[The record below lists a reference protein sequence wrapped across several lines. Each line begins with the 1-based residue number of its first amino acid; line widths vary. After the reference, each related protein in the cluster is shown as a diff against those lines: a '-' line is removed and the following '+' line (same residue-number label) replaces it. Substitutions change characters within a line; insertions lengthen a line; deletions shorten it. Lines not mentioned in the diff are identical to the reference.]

1 MKLSTRLLGT
11 SYRFRS
17 VKELLAR
24 ANEARSGDE
33 LAGIAARSEQ
43 ERIAAKTV
51 LANLTLNDLRENP
64 VVAYDRDEVT
74 RVIDDALDRDAFAAM
89 RNQTV
94 GEFREWLL
102 NDATSG
108 DAILAAGRGIT
119 AEIAAAVA
127 KLCTNLDLIA
137 IASKIR
143 VVTTARTTLGL
154 PGRLSTRLQPNHPRD
169 DLTGIA
175 AAIYEGLAYATGDAL
190 IGINPCID
198 EPDNIRKLLELTADI
213 IDRTGVPTQ
222 NCVLGH
228 ITTQMRA
235 LEAGAPMDIMFQS
248 LAGTEKG
255 NAGFGITVAML
266 DDGYSMIRET
276 GRLRSANLTYFETGQ
291 GSELSADAHEGADQ
305 VTLEARCYGL
315 ARRYSPLLVNTVVGF
330 IGPEYLYDAK
340 QITRAGLEDHLMG
353 KLLGVPHGADACYT
367 NHARADQND
376 CENLAVLLAAAGC
389 NYFMAVPMGDDVMLS
404 YQSTSYHDAAALRSV
419 LKLRPAPEFENWCE
433 ARGILRDGLLTE
445 TRRRRSNRDGSALK
459 KSEPDD
465 ANTDFDAMRKS
476 TPARLGLGRAG
487 SRYTTAAML
496 ALRADHARAVDAV
509 LTLVAR
515 DWPQRNGLLEVHSQ
529 ALTREDYIRYP
540 ARGRRLTDA
549 DAARV
554 ARLKPPPLIRSPF
567 PRRKGLGVRS
577 PGGSAKSTPPTVL
590 LCIGDGLS
598 SAAVEKNA
606 APLLRALTRILAPRY
621 QLLKPIFIRN
631 ARVRIEDHLGEIL
644 RPDVVCMIVGERPG
658 LVTAES
664 LSAYL
669 IYRPTLKSIEPD
681 RTVISN
687 IHRGGIPI
695 AEAARKIATLIDD
708 ANRFEASGAALAEK
722 TAPATYP

>member
-1 MKLSTRLLGT
+1 
-11 SYRFRS
+11 
-17 VKELLAR
+17 
-24 ANEARSGDE
+24 
-33 LAGIAARSEQ
+33 
-43 ERIAAKTV
+43 V
-51 LANLTLNDLRENP
+51 LADLTLNDLRENP

-74 RVIDDALDRDAFAAM
+74 RVIDDALDRDAFAAV
-89 RNQTV
+89 RSKTV

-102 NDATSG
+102 DDSTSG
-108 DAILAAGRGIT
+108 DAILATSRGIT

-127 KLCTNLDLIA
+127 KLCTNLDLIT

-143 VVTTARTTLGL
+143 VVTHARTTLGL

-175 AAIYEGLAYATGDAL
+175 AATYEGLAYATGDAL

-198 EPDNIRKLLELTADI
+198 DPDNIRRLLELTADI

-248 LAGTEKG
+248 LAGTEKS

-266 DDGYSMIRET
+266 DDGYAMIRET
-276 GRLRSANLTYFETGQ
+276 GRLRSANLMYFETGQ
-291 GSELSADAHEGADQ
+291 GSELSAGAHEGADQ

-419 LKLRPAPEFENWCE
+419 LNLRPAPEFEDWCE
-433 ARGILRDGLLTE
+433 RRGIIRDGRLTQ
-445 TRRRRSNRDGSALK
+445 
-459 KSEPDD
+459 
-465 ANTDFDAMRKS
+465 
-476 TPARLGLGRAG
+476 RAG
-487 SRYTTAAML
+487 
-496 ALRADHARAVDAV
+496 DAR
-509 LTLVAR
+509 
-515 DWPQRNGLLEVHSQ
+515 
-529 ALTREDYIRYP
+529 
-540 ARGRRLTDA
+540 
-549 DAARV
+549 
-554 ARLKPPPLIRSPF
+554 
-567 PRRKGLGVRS
+567 
-577 PGGSAKSTPPTVL
+577 
-590 LCIGDGLS
+590 
-598 SAAVEKNA
+598 
-606 APLLRALTRILAPRY
+606 
-621 QLLKPIFIRN
+621 
-631 ARVRIEDHLGEIL
+631 
-644 RPDVVCMIVGERPG
+644 IVM
-658 LVTAES
+658 
-664 LSAYL
+664 
-669 IYRPTLKSIEPD
+669 D
-681 RTVISN
+681 Q
-687 IHRGGIPI
+687 H
-695 AEAARKIATLIDD
+695 
-708 ANRFEASGAALAEK
+708 
-722 TAPATYP
+722 

>member
-1 MKLSTRLLGT
+1 MKLSTRLLDAT
-11 SYRFRS
+11 YRFRS
-17 VKELLAR
+17 VKEVLAR

-43 ERIAAKTV
+43 ERIAAKAV

-64 VVAYDRDEVT
+64 VVAYERDEVT
-74 RVIDDALDRDAFAAM
+74 RVIDDALDREAFATV
-89 RNQTV
+89 RNDTV
-94 GEFREWLL
+94 GEFRQWLL
-102 NDATSG
+102 DDATTG

-127 KLCTNLDLIA
+127 KLCTSLDLIA

-143 VVTTARTTLGL
+143 VVTRARTTLGL

-169 DLTGIA
+169 DLAGIA

-198 EPDNIRKLLELTADI
+198 ETDNVRRLLELTADI
-213 IDRTGVPTQ
+213 IERTGVPAQ

-255 NAGFGITVAML
+255 NAGFGITVKML
-266 DDGYSMIRET
+266 DDGYAMMRET
-276 GRLRSANLTYFETGQ
+276 GRLRAPNLMYFETGQ

-305 VTLEARCYGL
+305 VTLEARCYGV

-353 KLLGVPHGADACYT
+353 KLLGVPLGADACYT

-376 CENLAVLLAAAGC
+376 CENLALLLAAAGC

-404 YQSTSYHDAAALRSV
+404 YQSTSYQDAAALRAV
-419 LKLRPAPEFENWCE
+419 LKLRPAPEFEEWCE
-433 ARGILRDGLLTE
+433 RRGILRDGRLAARAGDARLLMDSSSKTGGE
-445 TRRRRSNRDGSALK
+445 AG
-459 KSEPDD
+459 
-465 ANTDFDAMRKS
+465 FDAMRRA
-476 TPARLGLGRAG
+476 TPARLGVGRAG
-487 SRYTTAAML
+487 PRYTTAAML
-496 ALRADHARAVDAV
+496 SLRADHARAVDAV
-509 LTLVAR
+509 TTLIAR
-515 DWPQRNGLLEVHSQ
+515 DWPRRNGLLEVHSQ
-529 ALTREDYIRYP
+529 ALTREDYLRYP
-540 ARGRRLTDA
+540 ERGRRLDAA
-549 DAARV
+549 DAARLGRLAPHR
-554 ARLKPPPLIRSPF
+554 ARSK
-567 PRRKGLGVRS
+567 
-577 PGGSAKSTPPTVL
+577 SAKPSVL
-590 LCIGDGLS
+590 LCVGDGLS

-606 APLLRALTRILAPRY
+606 APLLRALTRRLAPRY
-621 QLLKPIFIRN
+621 RLLKPIFIRN

-644 RPDVVCMIVGERPG
+644 RPDVVCLIVGERPG
-658 LVTAES
+658 LATAES
-664 LSAYL
+664 LSAYV

-687 IHRGGIPI
+687 IHRGGISL
-695 AEAARKIATLIDD
+695 ADASRKIAALIDD
-708 ANRFEASGAALAEK
+708 TIKFQGSGAALAQK
-722 TAPATYP
+722 TSAVP

>member
-51 LANLTLNDLRENP
+51 LANLSLNDLRENP

-74 RVIDDALDRDAFAAM
+74 RVIDDALDRDAFAAV

-102 NDATSG
+102 DDAISG

-143 VVTTARTTLGL
+143 VVTTARSTLGL

-175 AAIYEGLAYATGDAL
+175 AAIYEGLAYSTGDAL

-235 LEAGAPMDIMFQS
+235 LEAGAPMDILFQS

-266 DDGYSMIRET
+266 DDGYAMIRET

-419 LKLRPAPEFENWCE
+419 LKLRPAPEFEHWCE
-433 ARGILRDGLLTE
+433 ARGIIRDGRLTE
-445 TRRRRSNRDGSALK
+445 
-459 KSEPDD
+459 
-465 ANTDFDAMRKS
+465 
-476 TPARLGLGRAG
+476 RAG
-487 SRYTTAAML
+487 
-496 ALRADHARAVDAV
+496 DAR
-509 LTLVAR
+509 
-515 DWPQRNGLLEVHSQ
+515 
-529 ALTREDYIRYP
+529 
-540 ARGRRLTDA
+540 
-549 DAARV
+549 
-554 ARLKPPPLIRSPF
+554 
-567 PRRKGLGVRS
+567 
-577 PGGSAKSTPPTVL
+577 
-590 LCIGDGLS
+590 
-598 SAAVEKNA
+598 
-606 APLLRALTRILAPRY
+606 
-621 QLLKPIFIRN
+621 
-631 ARVRIEDHLGEIL
+631 
-644 RPDVVCMIVGERPG
+644 IVMG
-658 LVTAES
+658 T
-664 LSAYL
+664 
-669 IYRPTLKSIEPD
+669 
-681 RTVISN
+681 
-687 IHRGGIPI
+687 H
-695 AEAARKIATLIDD
+695 
-708 ANRFEASGAALAEK
+708 
-722 TAPATYP
+722 

>member
-1 MKLSTRLLGT
+1 MKLSTRLFGA

-17 VKELLAR
+17 IKELLAR

-51 LANLTLNDLRENP
+51 LAELTLNDLRENP
-64 VVAYDRDEVT
+64 VVPYDRDEVT
-74 RVIDDALDRDAFAAM
+74 RVIDDALDRDAFATV
-89 RNQTV
+89 RNKTV

-102 NDATSG
+102 DDSTTG
-108 DAILAAGRGIT
+108 DAILAIGRGIP

-127 KLCTNLDLIA
+127 KLSTNLDLIT
-137 IASKIR
+137 IAAKIR
-143 VVTTARTTLGL
+143 VVTKARTTLGL
-154 PGRLSTRLQPNHPRD
+154 EGRLSTRLQPNHPRD
-169 DLTGIA
+169 DLDGIA
-175 AAIYEGLAYATGDAL
+175 AATYEGLAYATGDAL
-190 IGINPCID
+190 IGINPCVD
-198 EPDNIRKLLELTADI
+198 TPENIRRILECTAEI
-213 IDRTGVPTQ
+213 IERTGAPTQ

-228 ITTQMRA
+228 ISTQMRA

-266 DDGYSMIRET
+266 DEGYAMIRET
-276 GRLRSANLTYFETGQ
+276 GRLRSPNLMYFETGQ
-291 GSELSADAHEGADQ
+291 GSELSAGAHEGSDQ

-353 KLLGVPHGADACYT
+353 KMLGVPHGADACYT

-404 YQSTSYHDAAALRSV
+404 YQSTSYHDASALRAAL
-419 LKLRPAPEFENWCE
+419 KMRPAPEFEAWCE
-433 ARGILRDGLLTE
+433 RRGILHEGRLTSRAGDARLLMNSSDQIE
-445 TRRRRSNRDGSALK
+445 RGKDSLN
-459 KSEPDD
+459 
-465 ANTDFDAMRKS
+465 FDAMRGA
-476 TPARLGLGRAG
+476 TPARLDLGRAG
-487 SRYTTAAML
+487 PRYTTPAML

-509 LTLVAR
+509 MTEIPREWAR
-515 DWPQRNGLLEVHSQ
+515 RNGLIEVHSE
-529 ALTREDYIRYP
+529 ALTREDYLRYP
-540 ARGRRLTDA
+540 ERGRRI
-549 DAARV
+549 AAEDV
-554 ARLKPPPLIRSPF
+554 APLKRLATPKARSS
-567 PRRKGLGVRS
+567 RGKA
-577 PGGSAKSTPPTVL
+577 AKPTVL
-590 LCIGDGLS
+590 LCVGDGLS
-598 SAAVEKNA
+598 SAAIEKNA
-606 APLLRALTRILAPRY
+606 IALLKALARALKLRCDLI
-621 QLLKPIFIRN
+621 KPIFIRN

-644 RPDVVCMIVGERPG
+644 RPEVICMIVGERPG
-658 LVTAES
+658 LATAES
-664 LSAYL
+664 LSAYV

-681 RTVISN
+681 RSVISN

-695 AEAARKIATLIDD
+695 LEAARKIARLIDD
-708 ANRFEASGAALAEK
+708 AIRFQATGAALAK
-722 TAPATYP
+722 KKPNP

>member
-1 MKLSTRLLGT
+1 MKLSTRLLDAT
-11 SYRFRS
+11 YRFRS
-17 VKELLAR
+17 VKEVLAR

-43 ERIAAKTV
+43 ERIAAKAV

-64 VVAYDRDEVT
+64 VVAYERDEVT
-74 RVIDDALDRDAFAAM
+74 RVIDDALDREAFATV
-89 RNQTV
+89 RNNTV
-94 GEFREWLL
+94 GEFRQWLL
-102 NDATSG
+102 DDATTG

-127 KLCTNLDLIA
+127 KLCTSLDLIA

-143 VVTTARTTLGL
+143 VVTRARTTLGL

-169 DLTGIA
+169 DLAGIA

-198 EPDNIRKLLELTADI
+198 ETDNVRRLLELTADI
-213 IDRTGVPTQ
+213 IERTGVPAQ

-235 LEAGAPMDIMFQS
+235 LEAGTPMDIMFQS

-255 NAGFGITVAML
+255 NAGFGITVKML
-266 DDGYSMIRET
+266 DDGYAMMRET
-276 GRLRSANLTYFETGQ
+276 GRLRAPNLMYFETGQ

-305 VTLEARCYGL
+305 VTLEARCYGV

-353 KLLGVPHGADACYT
+353 KLLGVPLGADACYT

-376 CENLAVLLAAAGC
+376 CENLAMLLAAAGC

-404 YQSTSYHDAAALRSV
+404 YQSTSYQDAAALRAV
-419 LKLRPAPEFENWCE
+419 LKLRPAPEFEEWCE
-433 ARGILRDGLLTE
+433 RRGILRDGRLAARAGDARLLMDSSSKTGGE
-445 TRRRRSNRDGSALK
+445 AG
-459 KSEPDD
+459 
-465 ANTDFDAMRKS
+465 FDAMRRA
-476 TPARLGLGRAG
+476 TPARLGVGRAG
-487 SRYTTAAML
+487 PRYTTAAML
-496 ALRADHARAVDAV
+496 SLRADHARAVDAV
-509 LTLVAR
+509 TTLIAR
-515 DWPQRNGLLEVHSQ
+515 DWPRRNGLLEVHSQ
-529 ALTREDYIRYP
+529 ALTREDYLRYP
-540 ARGRRLTDA
+540 ERGRRLDAA
-549 DAARV
+549 DAARLGRLAPHR
-554 ARLKPPPLIRSPF
+554 ARSK
-567 PRRKGLGVRS
+567 
-577 PGGSAKSTPPTVL
+577 SAKPSVL
-590 LCIGDGLS
+590 LCVGDGLS

-606 APLLRALTRILAPRY
+606 APLLRALARRLAPRY
-621 QLLKPIFIRN
+621 RLLKPIFIRN

-644 RPDVVCMIVGERPG
+644 RPDVVCLIVGERPG
-658 LVTAES
+658 LATAES
-664 LSAYL
+664 LSAYV

-687 IHRGGIPI
+687 IHRGGISL
-695 AEAARKIATLIDD
+695 ADAARKIAALIDD
-708 ANRFEASGAALAEK
+708 TIRLRASGTALAQK
-722 TAPATYP
+722 TSPAP

>member
-1 MKLSTRLLGT
+1 MKLSTRLLGK

-51 LANLTLNDLRENP
+51 LADLTLNDLRENP
-64 VVAYDRDEVT
+64 VVPYDRDEVT
-74 RVIDDALDRDAFAAM
+74 RVIDDALDHEAFDRVCGM
-89 RNQTV
+89 SL

-102 NDATSG
+102 DDDTTG
-108 DAILAAGRGIT
+108 DTILVAGRGIT

-143 VVTTARTTLGL
+143 VVTHARTTLGL
-154 PGRLSTRLQPNHPRD
+154 AGRLSTRLQPNHPRD
-169 DLTGIA
+169 DLAGIA
-175 AAIYEGLAYATGDAL
+175 AATYEGLAYATGDAL

-248 LAGTEKG
+248 LAGTQKG

-276 GRLRSANLTYFETGQ
+276 GRLRSPNLMYFETGQ
-291 GSELSADAHEGADQ
+291 GSELSAGAHEGADQ

-340 QITRAGLEDHLMG
+340 QITRAGLEDHMMG

-389 NYFMAVPMGDDVMLS
+389 KYFMAVPMGDDVMLS
-404 YQSTSYHDAAALRSV
+404 YQSTSYHDAATLRQV
-419 LKLRPAPEFENWCE
+419 LNLRPAPEFEEWCE
-433 ARGILRDGLLTE
+433 TRGILNDGRLTQ
-445 TRRRRSNRDGSALK
+445 
-459 KSEPDD
+459 
-465 ANTDFDAMRKS
+465 
-476 TPARLGLGRAG
+476 RAG
-487 SRYTTAAML
+487 DARIVMGSR
-496 ALRADHARAVDAV
+496 
-509 LTLVAR
+509 
-515 DWPQRNGLLEVHSQ
+515 
-529 ALTREDYIRYP
+529 
-540 ARGRRLTDA
+540 
-549 DAARV
+549 
-554 ARLKPPPLIRSPF
+554 
-567 PRRKGLGVRS
+567 
-577 PGGSAKSTPPTVL
+577 
-590 LCIGDGLS
+590 
-598 SAAVEKNA
+598 
-606 APLLRALTRILAPRY
+606 
-621 QLLKPIFIRN
+621 
-631 ARVRIEDHLGEIL
+631 
-644 RPDVVCMIVGERPG
+644 
-658 LVTAES
+658 
-664 LSAYL
+664 
-669 IYRPTLKSIEPD
+669 
-681 RTVISN
+681 
-687 IHRGGIPI
+687 
-695 AEAARKIATLIDD
+695 
-708 ANRFEASGAALAEK
+708 
-722 TAPATYP
+722 

>member
-43 ERIAAKTV
+43 ERVAAKAV

-74 RVIDDALDRDAFAAM
+74 RVIDDAIDRDEFAAV
-89 RNQTV
+89 RNTTV
-94 GEFREWLL
+94 AEFREWLL
-102 NDATSG
+102 DDATSG
-108 DAILAAGRGIT
+108 DAILKAGRGIT

-127 KLCTNLDLIA
+127 KLCTNLDLIT

-143 VVTTARTTLGL
+143 VVTSARTTLGL
-154 PGRLSTRLQPNHPRD
+154 AGRLSTRLQPNHPRD
-169 DLTGIA
+169 DPAGIA

-190 IGINPCID
+190 IGINPCVD
-198 EPDNIRKLLELTADI
+198 QPDNIRRLLELTAEI
-213 IDRTGVPTQ
+213 IERTQVPAQ

-228 ITTQMRA
+228 ISTQMRA

-248 LAGTEKG
+248 LAGTENG
-255 NAGFGITVAML
+255 NAGFGITVRML
-266 DDGYSMIRET
+266 DDGYAMMRET
-276 GRLRSANLTYFETGQ
+276 GRIRSANLMYFETGQ
-291 GSELSADAHEGADQ
+291 GSELSAGAHEGADQ

-376 CENLAVLLAAAGC
+376 CESLALLLASAGC
-389 NYFMAVPMGDDVMLS
+389 NYFMAIPMGDDVMLS
-404 YQSTSYHDAAALRSV
+404 YQSTSYQDAQALRAV
-419 LKLRPAPEFENWCE
+419 LKLRPAPEFEEWCE
-433 ARGILRDGLLTE
+433 RRGIIRDGRLTARAGDATLLMDSLSGTGGQAE
-445 TRRRRSNRDGSALK
+445 FA
-459 KSEPDD
+459 
-465 ANTDFDAMRKS
+465 AMRRA
-476 TPARLGLGRAG
+476 TPARLGVGRAG
-487 SRYTTAAML
+487 PRYTTAAML

-509 LTLVAR
+509 MTEVSPNWAR
-515 DWPQRNGLLEVHSQ
+515 RNGLVEVRSQ
-529 ALTREDYIRYP
+529 AATREDFIRYP
-540 ARGRRLTDA
+540 ERGRRLAADDA
-549 DAARV
+549 RRV
-554 ARLKPPPLIRSPF
+554 ARLK
-567 PRRKGLGVRS
+567 LGVRAR
-577 PGGSAKSTPPTVL
+577 SAPPSVL
-590 LCIGDGLS
+590 LCVGDGLS
-598 SAAVEKNA
+598 SAAVERNA
-606 APLLRALTRILAPRY
+606 GPLLRALTRLLRPRY
-621 QLLKPIFIRN
+621 RLLKPVFVRH
-631 ARVRIEDHLGEIL
+631 ARVRIEDHLGQII

-658 LVTAES
+658 LATAES
-664 LSAYL
+664 LSAYV

-687 IHRGGIPI
+687 IHRRGIPI
-695 AEAARKIATLIDD
+695 ADAAREIAALVDD
-708 ANRFEASGAALAEK
+708 AIKFQASGAALAK
-722 TAPATYP
+722 KSSFAP

>member
-1 MKLSTRLLGT
+1 MKLSTRLLDAT
-11 SYRFRS
+11 YRFRS
-17 VKELLAR
+17 VKEVLAR

-43 ERIAAKTV
+43 ERIAAKAV

-64 VVAYDRDEVT
+64 VVAYERDEVT
-74 RVIDDALDRDAFAAM
+74 RVIDDALDREAFATV
-89 RNQTV
+89 RNDTV
-94 GEFREWLL
+94 GEFRQWLL
-102 NDATSG
+102 DDATTG

-127 KLCTNLDLIA
+127 KLCTSLDLIA

-143 VVTTARTTLGL
+143 VVTRARTTLGL

-169 DLTGIA
+169 DLAGIA

-198 EPDNIRKLLELTADI
+198 ETDNVRRLLELTADI
-213 IDRTGVPTQ
+213 IERTGVPAQ

-255 NAGFGITVAML
+255 NAGFGITVKML
-266 DDGYSMIRET
+266 DDGYAMMRET
-276 GRLRSANLTYFETGQ
+276 GRLRAPNLMYFETGQ

-305 VTLEARCYGL
+305 VTLEARCYGV

-353 KLLGVPHGADACYT
+353 KLLGVPLGADACYT

-376 CENLAVLLAAAGC
+376 CENLALLLAAAGC

-404 YQSTSYHDAAALRSV
+404 YQSTSYQDAAALRAV
-419 LKLRPAPEFENWCE
+419 LKLRPAPEFEEWCE
-433 ARGILRDGLLTE
+433 RRGILRDGRLAARAGDARLLMDSSSKTGGE
-445 TRRRRSNRDGSALK
+445 AG
-459 KSEPDD
+459 
-465 ANTDFDAMRKS
+465 FDAMRRA
-476 TPARLGLGRAG
+476 TPARLGVGRAG
-487 SRYTTAAML
+487 PRYTTAAML
-496 ALRADHARAVDAV
+496 SLRADHARAVDAV
-509 LTLVAR
+509 TTLIAR
-515 DWPQRNGLLEVHSQ
+515 DWPRRNGLLEVHSQ
-529 ALTREDYIRYP
+529 ALTREDYLRYP
-540 ARGRRLTDA
+540 ERGRRLDAA
-549 DAARV
+549 DAARLGRLAPHR
-554 ARLKPPPLIRSPF
+554 ARSK
-567 PRRKGLGVRS
+567 
-577 PGGSAKSTPPTVL
+577 SAKPSVL
-590 LCIGDGLS
+590 LCVGDGLS

-606 APLLRALTRILAPRY
+606 APLLRALTRRLAPRY
-621 QLLKPIFIRN
+621 RLLKPIFIRN

-644 RPDVVCMIVGERPG
+644 RPDVVCLIVGERPG
-658 LVTAES
+658 LATAES
-664 LSAYL
+664 LSAYV

-687 IHRGGIPI
+687 IHRGGISL
-695 AEAARKIATLIDD
+695 ADAARKIAALIDD
-708 ANRFEASGAALAEK
+708 TIKFQGSGAALAQK
-722 TAPATYP
+722 TSAVP

>member
-1 MKLSTRLLGT
+1 MKLSTRLFGT

-17 VKELLAR
+17 VRELLAR

-51 LANLTLNDLRENP
+51 LADLTLNDLRENP

-74 RVIDDALDRDAFAAM
+74 RVIDDALDRDTFAGV

-102 NDATSG
+102 DDTTTG
-108 DAILAAGRGIT
+108 DAILATGRGIT

-143 VVTTARTTLGL
+143 VVTHARTTLGL

-169 DLTGIA
+169 DPTGIA

-198 EPDNIRKLLELTADI
+198 EPDNIRRLLELTADI
-213 IDRTGVPTQ
+213 IERTAVPTQ

-266 DDGYSMIRET
+266 DDGYAMIRET
-276 GRLRSANLTYFETGQ
+276 SQMRSAKANLMYFETGQ
-291 GSELSADAHEGADQ
+291 GSELSAGAHEGADQ

-389 NYFMAVPMGDDVMLS
+389 NYFMALPMGDDVMLS
-404 YQSTSYHDAAALRSV
+404 YQSTSYHDAAALRAV
-419 LKLRPAPEFENWCE
+419 LDLRPAPEFEDWCE
-433 ARGILRDGLLTE
+433 RHGILRDGHLTE
-445 TRRRRSNRDGSALK
+445 
-459 KSEPDD
+459 
-465 ANTDFDAMRKS
+465 
-476 TPARLGLGRAG
+476 RAG
-487 SRYTTAAML
+487 
-496 ALRADHARAVDAV
+496 DARIVM
-509 LTLVAR
+509 
-515 DWPQRNGLLEVHSQ
+515 G
-529 ALTREDYIRYP
+529 
-540 ARGRRLTDA
+540 
-549 DAARV
+549 
-554 ARLKPPPLIRSPF
+554 
-567 PRRKGLGVRS
+567 
-577 PGGSAKSTPPTVL
+577 
-590 LCIGDGLS
+590 
-598 SAAVEKNA
+598 
-606 APLLRALTRILAPRY
+606 
-621 QLLKPIFIRN
+621 QL
-631 ARVRIEDHLGEIL
+631 
-644 RPDVVCMIVGERPG
+644 
-658 LVTAES
+658 
-664 LSAYL
+664 
-669 IYRPTLKSIEPD
+669 
-681 RTVISN
+681 
-687 IHRGGIPI
+687 
-695 AEAARKIATLIDD
+695 
-708 ANRFEASGAALAEK
+708 
-722 TAPATYP
+722 